1 MSIIDCHVYLEGNLL
16 PGLNQNVGQLSELL
30 QNRGID
36 HAVVLSER
44 AARVDPLTGN
54 RILKAS
60 LDQSEGLYGCLVTH
74 VNRVDASIQ
83 AIKDMLANKK
93 FVAVLL
99 TGNDTNEPLNPLL
112 ADEVLNAC
120 RRYQK
125 PVFVHTPNAACVAV
139 ALQFARTYSTHKFVF
154 LGMGGADWRTGIAA
168 AHQAVNIFLETSG
181 VMDRAKIAAA
191 VEVVGPHRVMFGSGL
206 PALDP
211 AAALGLI
218 KDASISQTEQ
228 RRLLYDNAFR
238 LLNLAELEA

>member
-1 MSIIDCHVYLEGNLL
+1 MHIIDCHVYLEGNLL
-16 PGLNQNVGQLSELL
+16 PGLNQNVGQVSALL
-30 QNRGID
+30 HARGID
-36 HAVVLSER
+36 RAVLLSER

-99 TGNDTNEPLNPLL
+99 TGNDPNEPLHPLL

-125 PVFVHTPNAACVAV
+125 PVFLHTPNAACVEV
-139 ALQFARTYSTHKFVF
+139 ALHFAKTYSTHKFVF

-191 VEVVGPHRVMFGSGL
+191 VEAVGPHRVVFGSGL
-206 PALDP
+206 PSLDP

-218 KDASISQTEQ
+218 KDASIGQNEH

-238 LLNLAELEA
+238 LLNLAEIEA